1 MRLKSRSGENAEL
14 WMVSI
19 TINVAANGQPFFP
32 LCYVVLMTI
41 LLSYQKRR
49 TIKFSRGYFE
59 TQQSHSSLERE
70 YCSTTIETTVL
81 KHTSNTG
88 PTVLPVELYYYI
100 AHHTIMQALVVAVCR
115 FFAPPTTHTDTNQ
128 PFSEVGSNQGLAKSY

>member
-19 TINVAANGQPFFP
+19 TINVAAKGQPFFP

-49 TIKFSRGYFE
+49 TITFSRGYFE

-70 YCSTTIETTVL
+70 YCSTRSTTIETTVL
-81 KHTSNTG
+81 KHTTR
-88 PTVLPVELYYYI
+88 PTVLPVELYYILHSTSYDY
-100 AHHTIMQALVVAVCR
+100 MQALVVAVCR
-115 FFAPPTTHTDTNQ
+115 FFAAPTPTHTSLQ
-128 PFSEVGSNQGLAKSY
+128 AKWVQTGQD